1 MLDFSETRRTLRE
14 GASEAEAI
22 VAAVDSEVASES
34 TRLTMKALLLSRRK
48 MVTKTTSLQ
57 EDREALSEVLLEVAS
72 EVEKED
78 LEAVMLLRVKAA
90 EDAEEVPVVARDPG
104 LLKSTETE
112 VKSGLLSTNSLLSH
126 MRPLLRLRRSNDAL
140 SINWRLPICRSRSDR
155 VHRPW

>member
-1 MLDFSETRRTLRE
+1 M
-14 GASEAEAI
+14 AI
-22 VAAVDSEVASES
+22 
-34 TRLTMKALLLSRRK
+34 
-48 MVTKTTSLQ
+48 KTTSLQ
-57 EDREALSEVLLEVAS
+57 EDREVLSEVLLEVAS

-140 SINWRLPICRSRSDR
+140 SINWSLPICRSRSDR